1 LGLGVGRGLQRLLQA
16 TDRDV
21 RKLGPSRG
29 EVELQAT
36 AVHSRTGGG
45 DPKSMAVP
53 LVLSDSESIPIHCSR
68 RTPIRMMVPRHAR
81 RGWTALR
88 YGEFIATTLE
98 ANLL

>member
-1 LGLGVGRGLQRLLQA
+1 
-16 TDRDV
+16 
-21 RKLGPSRG
+21 
-29 EVELQAT
+29 
-36 AVHSRTGGG
+36 
-45 DPKSMAVP
+45 MAVP